1 MIDQS
6 RKRFQIILY
15 IFKLHLLI
23 RIFQPISM
31 DLFKL
36 PTLIVCLLIS
46 SSLVAHSNGFV
57 SAKITDGLILKDQKP
72 IFGLEINLEKNWKT
86 YWRLPGKIGLKPI
99 FNFNKS
105 ENITSAEIIWP
116 TPIIFGDPDLW
127 SIGYKDGVTLAIK
140 ITPIDKSKPIKLE
153 LEAYIGICE
162 DVCIPYAFDLSHTAI
177 PGQNQ
182 ENHKILGAI
191 LSSPIKSNET
201 GFQLPQCV
209 IRNHE
214 LALKFNEK
222 YLYSGVENIEL
233 FVIEVGNSVF
243 FINSK
248 KSYTVNG
255 HIVVVTDR
263 DLEPEL
269 PKVISR
275 DKIRTTIIGSNQS
288 LEFVGCSG

>member
-15 IFKLHLLI
+15 ILKLHLPI

-31 DLFKL
+31 ELLKL
-36 PTLIVCLLIS
+36 PTLILGLLIS

-105 ENITSAEIIWP
+105 ENIKSAEIIWP
-116 TPIIFGDPDLW
+116 TPIIFGDPSLW
-127 SIGYKDGVTLAIK
+127 SIGYKDGVTLPIK
-140 ITPIDKSKPIKLE
+140 ITPIDNSKPIKLE
-153 LEAYIGICE
+153 IEAYIGICE
-162 DVCIPYAFDLSHTAI
+162 DVCIPYAFDISHSVVI
-177 PGQNQ
+177 GQNQ
-182 ENHKILGAI
+182 DNHKILGAI
-191 LSSPIKSNET
+191 LSAPIKSNET
-201 GFQLPQCV
+201 GVQLPQCV
-209 IRNHE
+209 IRNDE
-214 LALKFNEK
+214 LTLKFNQK
-222 YLYSGVENIEL
+222 SVKSGLENIEL
-233 FVIEVGNSVF
+233 FVIEVGSSVF

-248 KSYTVNG
+248 KSYTFNDR
-255 HIVVVTDR
+255 IVVSTEK
-263 DLEPEL
+263 DLKQEL
-269 PKVISR
+269 PKVLSR

-288 LEFVGCSG
+288 LEFVGCSN

>member
-15 IFKLHLLI
+15 IFKLHLLM

-36 PTLIVCLLIS
+36 PTLILCLLIS

-57 SAKITDGLILKDQKP
+57 SAKITDGLILKDQNP

-105 ENITSAEIIWP
+105 KNIKSAEIIWP
-116 TPIIFGDPDLW
+116 TPIIFGDPSLW
-127 SIGYKDGVTLAIK
+127 SIGYKDGVTLPIK
-140 ITPIDKSKPIKLE
+140 ITPIDNSKPIKLE
-153 LEAYIGICE
+153 IEAYIGICE
-162 DVCIPYAFDLSHTAI
+162 DVCIPYAFDISHSVVI
-177 PGQNQ
+177 GQNQ
-182 ENHKILGAI
+182 DNHKILGAI
-191 LSSPIKSNET
+191 LSAPIKSNET
-201 GFQLPQCV
+201 GVQLPQCV
-209 IRNHE
+209 IRNDE
-214 LALKFNEK
+214 LTLKFNQK
-222 YLYSGVENIEL
+222 SVNSGLENIEL
-233 FVIEVGNSVF
+233 FVIEVGSSVF
-243 FINSK
+243 FIKSK
-248 KSYTVNG
+248 KSYTFNDR
-255 HIVVVTDR
+255 IVVSTEK
-263 DLEPEL
+263 DLKQEL
-269 PKVISR
+269 PKVLSR